1 MPTGRGVSSSVF
13 RLVQGVYCGKCVV
26 WQTPVRGEGGRG
38 GAESRRG
45 QPSPFTLHNTA
56 AQVSTLHTCVKCCG
70 DSRKERMRAFERFSL
85 QVKAGFSLLRVRQH
99 HG

>member
-1 MPTGRGVSSSVF
+1 MPTGRGVSSSVLM
-13 RLVQGVYCGKCVV
+13 LVQGVYCGKCVV

-56 AQVSTLHTCVKCCG
+56 AQVFNTCLVSCVKCCG

-85 QVKAGFSLLRVRQH
+85 QVKAGFCE
-99 HG
+99 

>member
-1 MPTGRGVSSSVF
+1 MPTGRGVSSSVLM
-13 RLVQGVYCGKCVV
+13 LVQGVYCGKCVV

-56 AQVSTLHTCVKCCG
+56 AQVFHTSHLSGELC
-70 DSRKERMRAFERFSL
+70 
-85 QVKAGFSLLRVRQH
+85 QVLR
-99 HG
+99 

>member
-1 MPTGRGVSSSVF
+1 MFTVASVW
-13 RLVQGVYCGKCVV
+13 CGKP
-26 WQTPVRGEGGRG
+26 PVRGEGGRG

-56 AQVSTLHTCVKCCG
+56 VCTLHTCLVSCGKCCG